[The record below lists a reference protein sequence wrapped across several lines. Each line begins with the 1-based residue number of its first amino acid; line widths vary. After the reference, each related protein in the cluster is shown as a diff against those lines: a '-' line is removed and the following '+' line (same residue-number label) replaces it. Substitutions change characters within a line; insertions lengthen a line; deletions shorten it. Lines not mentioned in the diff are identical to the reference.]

1 MNQICLVGRIVNDPE
16 ARQTQGGVTQSKFR
30 VAVNRDFKNAE
41 GKYDADFFN
50 IVAWKGTADFCNRYL
65 QKGRLVEINGRVQ
78 TGKYEKD
85 GAVRYTFDVMV
96 NTIKPLERAQE
107 TVNGGTTSS
116 GAVAPPSPKG
126 EGFTEVDDDELPF

>member
-1 MNQICLVGRIVNDPE
+1 M
-16 ARQTQGGVTQSKFR
+16 TQSKFR
-30 VAVNRDFKNAE
+30 VAVTRDFKNAE

-96 NTIKPLERAQE
+96 NTIKPLDRAE
-107 TVNGGTTSS
+107 GGDRQ
-116 GAVAPPSPKG
+116 AAAPQAQTMAQQ
-126 EGFTEVDDDELPF
+126 GFEEVDDDSLPF

>member
-1 MNQICLVGRIVNDPE
+1 MNSINIVGRIVNDPE
-16 ARQTQGGVTQSKFR
+16 ARQTQSGVTQSKFR
-30 VAVNRDFKNAE
+30 VAVTRDFKNAE

-96 NTIKPLERAQE
+96 NSIKPLDKAEKANHQAAAPQAQ
-107 TVNGGTTSS
+107 TM
-116 GAVAPPSPKG
+116 AQQ
-126 EGFTEVDDDELPF
+126 GFEEVDDDSLPF